1 MSQAAARPGPPGVGV
16 HSEVGRLRRVL
27 VCAPGLAHRRLT
39 PDTSADLLF
48 DEVLWVDKAQRDH
61 ADFVAKM
68 RAEDVEVLDLRD
80 LLAEVLD
87 QPEARRWL
95 LERKVSDDLVGP
107 GLADEVRPWLSSLA
121 SADLAER
128 LLGGVAVDEVPA
140 AVGGSYTRALADL
153 APQPRL
159 VVRPL
164 PNTLFM
170 RDSSAWIGDG
180 VALGPM
186 HFAARHEETLLVTAV
201 YRFHPG
207 LGDGRMPVWL
217 GDLGGIPLDR
227 GEVTLE
233 GGDVMPV
240 GEGLVILGMGERSS
254 LPAISLVARAL
265 FDAGAAEQVIVATL
279 PRLRAAMH
287 LDTVFTWCSQ
297 DTVAAFTPITDEV
310 VPLVLRPDSVAP
322 GGLDLRRAPGGFVE
336 AVGQALG
343 RPLRVI
349 GSTADGAGLQ
359 REQWDDGFNLLAL
372 RPGVVVAYDRNTA
385 MNDALRRAGVEVI
398 TIAAG
403 ELGRGRGGGRC
414 MTCPILRD
422 PLP

>member
-1 MSQAAARPGPPGVGV
+1 MSQAQPGLSQVGV

-27 VCAPGLAHRRLT
+27 VCGPGLAHRRLT
-39 PDTSADLLF
+39 PDTSAELLF
-48 DEVLWVDKAQRDH
+48 DEVLWVEEAQRDH

-80 LLAEVLD
+80 LLADVLD
-87 QPEARRWL
+87 QPAARRWL

-107 GLADEVRPWLSSLA
+107 GLADEVRPWLASLA
-121 SADLAER
+121 SVDLAER
-128 LLGGVAVDEVPA
+128 LIGGVSIDEVPV
-140 AVGGSYTRALADL
+140 AVAGSFARALADL
-153 APQPRL
+153 DPQPRF

-186 HFAARHEETLLVTAV
+186 FFPARHEETLLVAAI

-207 LGDGRMPVWL
+207 LGEGRMPVWL
-217 GDLGGIPLDR
+217 GDLDGIPRDR

-240 GEGLVILGMGERSS
+240 GEGVVILGMGERSS
-254 LPAISLVARAL
+254 LPAISHVARSL
-265 FDAGAAEQVIVATL
+265 FAAGAAEEVIVATL
-279 PRLRAAMH
+279 PRRRAAMH

-297 DTVAAFTPITDEV
+297 DVVAAFTPITDEI
-310 VPLVLRPDSVAP
+310 VPLVLRPDSGAA
-322 GGLDLRRAPGGFVE
+322 GGLDLRRAPGGFIE
-336 AVGQALG
+336 AVGDALG
-343 RPLRVI
+343 RRLRVI
-349 GSTADGAGLQ
+349 GSSADQPGLQ

-385 MNDALRRAGVEVI
+385 MNGALRQAGIEVI

-422 PLP
+422 PAT